1 MERVSSPA
9 YAALP
14 KATKRLLAVIE
25 TTIIAPE
32 LAAAPIT
39 PDLKSP

>member
-14 KATKRLLAVIE
+14 KSARRLLAVIA
-25 TTIIAPE
+25 TTIIAPK